1 MLYRHSLGL
10 AARYY
15 PDRPALSYN
24 GRHATFRELAARVDR
39 IAAELHQRGFRPGD
53 RLAMLMPNSAEYV
66 ELVLACSKLG
76 VISVPLNIR
85 YAQAELD
92 DVLEDA
98 EPRGLVR
105 DRNLP
110 QPSKRLEWEHIQG
123 DRELGSDGP
132 CPAPFYDS
140 SAPLVLFYTSG
151 TTGKSKGVPLTHG
164 NLLTHMH
171 HGRYF
176 LPLDRS
182 TVWMAATPFFHVSGF
197 PAVLASVA
205 SAAMQVPLPRFE
217 LESFCELVERERVTH
232 TFLIPTMINML
243 TQFPGLAKYDVSSLR
258 LLAYGGS
265 PIAPEIVQR
274 VRRTLPGTKLLQAY
288 GMTEAPIMTV
298 LLDEE
303 HTPDHLLSCGRP
315 CPGIEL
321 EVVDSN
327 GHPVAPGDLGE
338 IVSRGTH
345 TMRGYWQRP
354 EESRRTL
361 TDDGW
366 LRTGDIGYQA
376 ADGYFYI
383 VDRAKDMVITGG
395 ENVYSAE
402 VEAVIYDHPAV
413 KEAAIIGTPDPQ
425 WGERVTACIVLK
437 DGSALTPDELSE
449 YCRNRLANYKIPRR
463 VEFYER
469 ELPKGATG
477 KILKRA
483 LREPFWKE
491 QARGVG

>member
-1 MLYRHSLGL
+1 MLYHHTLGL

-15 PDRPALSYN
+15 PDRPALNSG
-24 GRHATFRELAARVDR
+24 GRHVTFRELAARVEQV
-39 IAAELHQRGFRPGD
+39 AAELHQRGFRPGD

-66 ELVLACSKLG
+66 ELVLACCRIG

-92 DVLEDA
+92 DVLDDA
-98 EPRGLVR
+98 KPRGLVR

-110 QPSKRLEWEHIQG
+110 QPSKRLEWEHVQG
-123 DRELGSDGP
+123 ERELGSDGP
-132 CPAPFYDS
+132 CPPAFYDP

-151 TTGKSKGVPLTHG
+151 TTGRSKGVPLTHG

-176 LPLDRS
+176 LPLDRA

-197 PAVLASVA
+197 PAVLASVG
-205 SAAMQVPLPRFE
+205 SGAMQVPLPRFDLAE
-217 LESFCELVERERVTH
+217 FCELVEREKVTH

-243 TQFPGLAKYDVSSLR
+243 TQFPGLAKYDLSSLR

-274 VRRTLPGTKLLQAY
+274 VRRTMPGTKLLQAY
-288 GMTEAPIMTV
+288 GMTEAPIITV

-321 EVVDSN
+321 EVVDGKGN
-327 GHPVAPGDLGE
+327 PVAPGELGE
-338 IVSRGTH
+338 IVSRGGH

-354 EESRRTL
+354 EESRRAL
-361 TDDGW
+361 SEDGW
-366 LRTGDIGYQA
+366 LHTGDVGYQA

-437 DGSALTPDELSE
+437 DGTSLTAAELSE

>member
-1 MLYRHSLGL
+1 MLYNHSLGL

-15 PDRPALSYN
+15 PDLPALSYT
-24 GRHATFRELAARVDR
+24 GYRATFRELAARVER
-39 IAAELHQRGFRPGD
+39 IATDLHQRGFRSGD
-53 RLAMLMPNSAEYV
+53 RLAMLMPNNAEYI
-66 ELVLACSKLG
+66 ELVLACCRLG

-98 EPRGLVR
+98 KPRGLVR
-105 DRNLP
+105 DRNLA
-110 QPSKRLEWEHIQG
+110 QPSERLEWNHVQG
-123 DRELGSDGP
+123 DSELGCDGQ
-132 CPAPFYDS
+132 CPPAFYDPA
-140 SAPLVLFYTSG
+140 APLVLFYTSG
-151 TTGKSKGVPLTHG
+151 TTGRSKGVPLTHG
-164 NLLTHMH
+164 NLLTHLH

-176 LPLDRS
+176 LPLDRT

-205 SAAMQVPLPRFE
+205 SGAMQVPLPRFDLAE
-217 LESFCELVERERVTH
+217 FCELVERERVTH

-243 TQFPGLAKYDVSSLR
+243 TQFPGLEKHDLSSLR

-274 VRRTLPGTKLLQAY
+274 VRRKLPAAKLLQAY

-303 HTPDHLLSCGRP
+303 HAPGHMLSCGKP

-321 EVVDSN
+321 EVVDPQ
-327 GHPVAPGDLGE
+327 GTPVAVGELGE
-338 IVSRGTH
+338 IVSRGGH

-354 EESRRTL
+354 EETRRAL
-361 TDDGW
+361 SGDGW
-366 LRTGDIGYQA
+366 LRTGDVGYQA

-402 VEAVIYDHPAV
+402 VEAVIYDHPAI
-413 KEAAIIGTPDPQ
+413 KEAAVIGTPDPQ
-425 WGERVTACIVLK
+425 WGERVTACVVLR
-437 DGSALTPDELSE
+437 DGTSLTAADLSE

-463 VEFYER
+463 VEFYDH